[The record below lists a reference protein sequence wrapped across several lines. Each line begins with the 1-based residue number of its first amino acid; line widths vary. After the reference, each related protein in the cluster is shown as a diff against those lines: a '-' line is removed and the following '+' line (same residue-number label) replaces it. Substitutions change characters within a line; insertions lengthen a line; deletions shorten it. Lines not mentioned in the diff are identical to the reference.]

1 MNNIL
6 NINKYGNAPNSK
18 NRTQSDKNYIDPKD
32 SKFTSF
38 SREELNHIL
47 ALYGRKVV
55 SGQWKDYAI
64 DTLKDQA
71 IFSIFKKSNEMPQ
84 YTIHKLP
91 KLKNSQKM
99 YQVKGT
105 DGKILKRGSELPLI
119 LRILDKDKNKY
130 KVI

>member
-1 MNNIL
+1 MGTLQIVKIGRNQTKIIL
-6 NINKYGNAPNSK
+6 IRKILELHLSPESNS
-18 NRTQSDKNYIDPKD
+18 TTY
-32 SKFTSF
+32 
-38 SREELNHIL
+38 SRCME
-47 ALYGRKVV
+47 
-55 SGQWKDYAI
+55 DYAI